1 MGAEKPISLQTQ
13 QSILA
18 NILAICE
25 AAYEIPVAEIFFNEV
40 QIKLTSLIDT
50 HLALQ
55 TNINSIDLINE
66 ALASVGK
73 QEKDELVKFYTKRKE
88 EAESKK
94 SELSALL
101 SQENRLNLNQD
112 VINAIEKTLEKLKK
126 KPTSP
131 AKFN

>member
-1 MGAEKPISLQTQ
+1 LGAEKPISLQTQ